1 MSEQH
6 GVDVGETV
14 DKLLDAAEDA
24 MRQRGYH
31 AVSFRDLADALGI
44 KSASVH
50 YYFPQKEDLG
60 VALVKR
66 YSDRFF
72 TALEAETEKARTPED
87 RIRAF
92 CKVYRRTLTDTD
104 QICLCG
110 MLGAESCGLPAEV
123 SDAVA
128 KFLKANIDWVAK
140 SLSGKLTSQLRQQR
154 AAHIVATLQGAMILS
169 SSLKKHKIFDNA
181 VSSLREG
188 GAG

>member
-1 MSEQH
+1 
-6 GVDVGETV
+6 
-14 DKLLDAAEDA
+14 
-24 MRQRGYH
+24 
-31 AVSFRDLADALGI
+31 
-44 KSASVH
+44 
-50 YYFPQKEDLG
+50 
-60 VALVKR
+60 
-66 YSDRFF
+66 
-72 TALEAETEKARTPED
+72 
-87 RIRAF
+87 
-92 CKVYRRTLTDTD
+92 
-104 QICLCG
+104 